1 MAVRIPAADDREA
14 ETKVRGPV
22 GQSIT
27 KADAGEKVRGEP
39 AYYGDLSLPNMLY
52 GRVLRSPYP
61 HARIL
66 GIDTSRAKALPGVAA
81 VATHADIPG
90 IKVLGRMK
98 DQSILCQDKVRFTG
112 DAVALVAAETPAIA
126 AQALQRIEV
135 QYQELPAVF
144 SPKEAMQP
152 EAPRLHEGKDNVLRH
167 FELHKGD
174 VDDAF
179 ARCDVIVQDTY
190 KTPTV
195 EHAYLEVEG
204 AIANKNADG
213 TMTVWVAA
221 QVPFHAR
228 DNIARMLNMAPESI
242 RLINT
247 NAGGGFG
254 GKEDAGFD
262 PSCRAALL
270 AWMTGRPVKLV
281 YDREE
286 SMRSSTKRHAAIIEY
301 KTGAAK
307 DGRLLAVDITVYLN
321 KGAYSS
327 VGTNMPPAGGLTSK
341 VGYHAA
347 GPYVIP
353 NVRVHAY
360 NVYTNI
366 PAGGAFRGFGVPQ
379 VAFAYE
385 QQMDEIAHRLGM
397 DPVELRL
404 LNGLEVGART
414 ASNQLLE
421 YSVGLKECI
430 RKAADAAGWKPFH
443 ASKARHGSSKV
454 KRGMG
459 IGAFMFGT
467 APGLWP
473 EYANATME
481 IDSTCRILVRTGIAE
496 LGQGPR
502 TVFAQIAAQALDIP
516 LEYVV
521 VSPRGD
527 TAVDQ
532 DSVQTTSSRGTM
544 GGGNAVIRAAKEARQ
559 TLTEMAAH
567 KMGVS
572 PDRVVMSYEGFHC
585 VETNEFVPLQEA
597 LRYSYTCGRR
607 LLGKGYWIVPEP
619 KIDPVTGQGNP
630 YHILAYGAQVIEVE
644 VDTVTGRVEVQRI
657 VAAQDVG
664 KAINPAA
671 VIGQIQGGVVMGLGS
686 ALTEEIVIDKGCV
699 VNPSLA
705 TFLIPTASDVP
716 EIVPIMV
723 EHPYPN
729 GPFGAKGV
737 GEPGTVATAAAV
749 ANAIYDAVGV
759 RMRQLPI
766 TAERVWRALQ
776 EKKRQEQ
783 AQGAKSQAGQ
793 R

>member
-1 MAVRIPAADDREA
+1 MSGRTPAADKPA
-14 ETKVRGPV
+14 TETKVRGPV
-22 GQSIT
+22 GQSIPR
-27 KADAGEKVRGEP
+27 ADAGEKVRGEP
-39 AYYGDLSLPNMLY
+39 VYYGDLTPPNVLH
-52 GRVLRSPYP
+52 GRVLRSPHA

-66 GIDTSRAKALPGVAA
+66 AIDTSRARAMPGVAA

-98 DQSILCQDKVRFTG
+98 DQSILCEDKVRFTG
-112 DAVALVAAETPAIA
+112 DALALVAAETPAIA
-126 AQALQRIEV
+126 AQALALIDV
-135 QYQELPAVF
+135 QYEILPAVF
-144 SPKEAMQP
+144 SPKDAMRP
-152 EAPRLHEGKDNVLRH
+152 DAPLLHGGKDNVLRH
-167 FELHKGD
+167 FELYKGD
-174 VDDAF
+174 VDGAF
-179 ARCDVIVQDTY
+179 ANCDVIVQNTY
-190 KTPTV
+190 STPTI
-195 EHAYLEVEG
+195 EHAYLEIEG
-204 AIANKNADG
+204 AVANKNADG
-213 TMTVWVAA
+213 TVTVWVAA
-221 QVPFHAR
+221 QVPFMAR
-228 DNIARMLNMAPESI
+228 NNVARMLNIPLERV

-247 NAGGGFG
+247 NAGGAFG

-270 AWMTGRPVKLV
+270 AWMTERPVKLV
-281 YDREE
+281 YDRDE
-286 SMRSSTKRHAAIIEY
+286 SMRSSTKRHASIVEY
-301 KTGAAK
+301 KTGATK
-307 DGRLLAVDITVYLN
+307 DGRLVAVDITVYLN

-366 PAGGAFRGFGVPQ
+366 PAGGAYRGFGVPQ
-379 VAFAYE
+379 MAFAYE
-385 QQMDEIAHRLGM
+385 QQMDSLAERLGM

-421 YSVGLKECI
+421 FSVGLKECI
-430 RKAADAAGWKPFH
+430 RKASDAAGWKQFH
-443 ASKARHGSSKV
+443 ASKARHGSGKL

-473 EYANATME
+473 EFANATME
-481 IDSTCRILVRTGIAE
+481 IDSTGRILVRTGIVE
-496 LGQGPR
+496 IGQGPR

-521 VSPRGD
+521 VSSQGD

-544 GGGNAVIRAAKEARQ
+544 GGGNAVIRAAKEARA

-567 KMGVS
+567 KMGAS
-572 PDRVVMSYEGFHC
+572 PDLVVMSYEGFRRTD
-585 VETNEFVPLQEA
+585 TNEFVSIKDA
-597 LRYSYTCGRR
+597 LHYSYECGRR
-607 LLGKGYWIVPEP
+607 LLGKGYWIVPKP
-619 KIDPVTGQGNP
+619 IIDPVTGQGNP

-644 VDTVTGRVEVQRI
+644 VNTETGHVEVRR
-657 VAAQDVG
+657 VMAAQDVG

-686 ALTEEIVIDKGCV
+686 ALSEEIVIDKGFV
-699 VNPSLA
+699 TNPSLA
-705 TFLIPTASDVP
+705 NFLVPTASDVP
-716 EIVPIMV
+716 EIVPIIV
-723 EHPYPN
+723 EAPYPN

-749 ANAIYDAVGV
+749 ANAVYDAVGV
-759 RMRQLPI
+759 RIKQLPI
-766 TAERVWRALQ
+766 TAERVWKALQ
-776 EKKRQEQ
+776 EK
-783 AQGAKSQAGQ
+783 AD
-793 R
+793 